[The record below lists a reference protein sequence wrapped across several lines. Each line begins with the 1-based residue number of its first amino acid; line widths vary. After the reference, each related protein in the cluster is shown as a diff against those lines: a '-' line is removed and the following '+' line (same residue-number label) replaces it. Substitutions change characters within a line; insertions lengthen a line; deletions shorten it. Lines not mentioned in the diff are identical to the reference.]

1 MKSTILVSI
10 VALSLSAPAG
20 ATMPAPV
27 RLVRPPAYSAPLTH
41 ISKQQAM
48 AIAVQAA
55 GGGTATGA
63 HHDDFHDRRTWQVQV
78 LNGKFRF
85 QVDVDAIT
93 GQVLRIRKQREN
105 QKT

>member
-1 MKSTILVSI
+1 MKRTILVSI

-20 ATMPAPV
+20 AAVTAPAV
-27 RLVRPPAYSAPLTH
+27 RMMRPPVATAPLTH

-48 AIAVQAA
+48 TIAIQAA
-55 GGGTATGA
+55 GGGTALGA

-93 GQVLRIRKQREN
+93 GQVLRIRKQRES
-105 QKT
+105 